1 MSYPHD
7 PGFVAG
13 NQSSEEAASSVKES
27 ARSIR
32 TRIFQYI
39 AASPDGKTCDELE
52 VELYL
57 SHQTASAR
65 CAELKRQGR
74 VAPMLDE
81 DDKRIRRKTR
91 SGRNAD
97 VLYKVP

>member
-1 MSYPHD
+1 MSYPND

-13 NQSSEEAASSVKES
+13 NLSSEEAADSVKES
-27 ARSIR
+27 AATIR
-32 TRIFQYI
+32 NRIFQYI

-52 VELYL
+52 AELYI

-65 CAELKRQGR
+65 CTELKRQGR

-81 DDKRIRRKTR
+81 DDKKIRRKTR

-97 VLYKVP
+97 VLYRVP